1 MPKENAIQNKL
12 EYLGLDLD
20 KIPRILKRDDDLE
33 YRISK
38 TYRQNQHRQYRYIP
52 IKDIQILLSP
62 TNRLDDIEEKYKKSS
77 PLVDYLDNK
86 TEENIIKYTTFLKM
100 LNEFSVE
107 EVEKL
112 EKEQENLNKKIPF
125 KVKYESNYLWQI
137 YYSENTDKYFMI
149 VSTEDTNYSAFFF
162 LLKKQ
167 LEKKR
172 ATKIFVPIKNVECSN
187 TYLKKSEL
195 EDIENYLWLFTK
207 SWPLV
212 YEVYDKNDNL
222 TIQIVGETEIYQK
235 VKSQYKITLEN
246 EEEAIKFYKL
256 LKAMF
261 ILQTELASYFT
272 FRTNIS
278 KNGEIEFYLEDE
290 KIEYVDIA
298 QWLKEQYHNG
308 EERQKQT
315 EDLIE
320 TSKEKLN
327 QLKIEIAAQ
336 EYEYLAKEKQ
346 ISTFLECKKTFFGRF
361 KYYFKYSGKKN
372 KNKKEQEHL
381 EEVEEIDETGIN
393 AQNEEELNVPT
404 KRRKKSKYT
413 IEELIELYKS
423 IEAKEHELKNLVM
436 DINSLKLKHKNMQK
450 KIENA
455 AAFIQEIDNHKKS
468 IFEFWKYS
476 NKDEIASLPEGEA
489 EELNITKKI
498 TKTFDYEE
506 DLEKFGRNMDEL
518 QRKVL
523 NKDETDSVFITST
536 NVIDL
541 LNKIKINE
549 FLPKDIENKL
559 KELKKEAVQEKTLTD
574 EEFDIFGGTFQD
586 STKIS
591 KIKNKKHRELP
602 KDRFNILEINKNTK
616 QLGFKMTLE
625 KIISSIKEAVS
636 KVNTTEEIPVYK
648 AVLDDKLDDRQ
659 INVFNINPEEEMQEA
674 VKKKSKKINFYKINL
689 PQGSNAVSFTNCIFY
704 DNQNKTLPVGQDI
717 STKILV
723 DTSKLNLSLNSKSTF
738 RILDF
743 EDENDD
749 FSDISVKTV
758 NVFEFDA

>member
-1 MPKENAIQNKL
+1 
-12 EYLGLDLD
+12 
-20 KIPRILKRDDDLE
+20 
-33 YRISK
+33 
-38 TYRQNQHRQYRYIP
+38 
-52 IKDIQILLSP
+52 
-62 TNRLDDIEEKYKKSS
+62 
-77 PLVDYLDNK
+77 
-86 TEENIIKYTTFLKM
+86 
-100 LNEFSVE
+100 
-107 EVEKL
+107 
-112 EKEQENLNKKIPF
+112 
-125 KVKYESNYLWQI
+125 
-137 YYSENTDKYFMI
+137 
-149 VSTEDTNYSAFFF
+149 
-162 LLKKQ
+162 
-167 LEKKR
+167 
-172 ATKIFVPIKNVECSN
+172 
-187 TYLKKSEL
+187 
-195 EDIENYLWLFTK
+195 
-207 SWPLV
+207 
-212 YEVYDKNDNL
+212 
-222 TIQIVGETEIYQK
+222 
-235 VKSQYKITLEN
+235 
-246 EEEAIKFYKL
+246 
-256 LKAMF
+256 
-261 ILQTELASYFT
+261 
-272 FRTNIS
+272 
-278 KNGEIEFYLEDE
+278 
-290 KIEYVDIA
+290 
-298 QWLKEQYHNG
+298 
-308 EERQKQT
+308 
-315 EDLIE
+315 
-320 TSKEKLN
+320 
-327 QLKIEIAAQ
+327 
-336 EYEYLAKEKQ
+336 
-346 ISTFLECKKTFFGRF
+346 
-361 KYYFKYSGKKN
+361 
-372 KNKKEQEHL
+372 
-381 EEVEEIDETGIN
+381 
-393 AQNEEELNVPT
+393 
-404 KRRKKSKYT
+404 
-413 IEELIELYKS
+413 
-423 IEAKEHELKNLVM
+423 
-436 DINSLKLKHKNMQK
+436 
-450 KIENA
+450 
-455 AAFIQEIDNHKKS
+455 
-468 IFEFWKYS
+468 
-476 NKDEIASLPEGEA
+476 
-489 EELNITKKI
+489 
-498 TKTFDYEE
+498 
-506 DLEKFGRNMDEL
+506 MDEL

>member
-1 MPKENAIQNKL
+1 LPKENAIQDKL

-20 KIPRILKRDDDLE
+20 KIPRILKKDDDLE

-298 QWLKEQYHNG
+298 QWLKEQYRNG

>member
-315 EDLIE
+315 EGLIE

-381 EEVEEIDETGIN
+381 EEIDEAGID

-518 QRKVL
+518 QRNAL
-523 NKDETDSVFITST
+523 SKDETDSIFITST

-674 VKKKSKKINFYKINL
+674 VKKKSKKINFYKTNL
-689 PQGSNAVSFTNCIFY
+689 PQGTNAISFTNCIFY